1 MKPQILVIAFGVL
14 LSGAALA
21 DCPVS
26 LSVQETTDCIVAEG
40 AGQSY
45 ESYLKEM
52 KELEKE
58 IIASEAAKSP
68 CNQETLA
75 SSNMTQ

>member
-1 MKPQILVIAFGVL
+1 MKPQTLVVVFGGL

-26 LSVQETTDCIVAEG
+26 LPMQEMTDCIVAEG

-45 ESYLKEM
+45 QDYLKE
-52 KELEKE
+52 KRELEKE
-58 IIASEAAKSP
+58 IIASSAAKTP
-68 CNQETLA
+68 CDKEKLA
-75 SSNMTQ
+75 SAKME